1 MVNRKLYIYTAMV
14 FAMIS
19 FGISWPTAKIV
30 GGYAN
35 PQDLLA
41 WRFFFALIAMAIF
54 MKIGSISFEFPLKSI
69 KYIIFTSAM
78 IVIYNYNY
86 LKGTQVGMASLGGVI
101 VPTTSPIITF
111 LLGLLLYKKKLL
123 PKEALGL
130 ILGFFGVL
138 LLVRFWEID
147 TIGIINSGNIFFI
160 FAALSWSCATIA
172 TQKSQSTYHPINFSF
187 WLYAFS
193 MFMTIPF
200 LSIDSILLPFNYDSI
215 FWINFLIISVVVL
228 GFGNTAYFLS
238 AMKLGSGKASSFMFI
253 VPFSAVLSSSLLL
266 GEIIAATT
274 IAGGLL
280 TLIAVILIN
289 K

>member
-1 MVNRKLYIYTAMV
+1 MIL
-14 FAMIS
+14 AMIT
-19 FGISWPTAKIV
+19 FGVSWPTAKIV

-35 PQDLLA
+35 PQDLIA
-41 WRFFFALIAMAIF
+41 WRFVFALIAIALF
-54 MKIGSISFEFPLKSI
+54 MRIGSIPFDFPVKSI
-69 KYIIFTSAM
+69 KYISFTSAM

-111 LLGLLLYKKKLL
+111 LLGLLLFKKKLY
-123 PKEALGL
+123 PKEVLGL
-130 ILGFFGVL
+130 ILGFAGVL

-147 TIGIINSGNIFFI
+147 TIEIVKSGNIFFL

-172 TQKSQSTYHPINFSF
+172 TQKAQSTYHPINFSF
-187 WLYAFS
+187 WLYAIS
-193 MFMTIPF
+193 MLITIPF

-238 AMKLGSGKASSFMFI
+238 TMKLGSGKASSFMFI
-253 VPFSAVLSSSLLL
+253 VPFSAILSSSLLL

-274 IAGGLL
+274 IVGGLL
-280 TLIAVILIN
+280 TLIAVFLIN